1 MIQYLFGLPCISK
14 PHVGVSPCVGG
25 IADDHAAPIAPAVRC
40 LYGMQQMDSGLF
52 DVLVYLGKDEL
63 QSTSN
68 GFYLNL

>member
-1 MIQYLFGLPCISK
+1 
-14 PHVGVSPCVGG
+14 
-25 IADDHAAPIAPAVRC
+25 